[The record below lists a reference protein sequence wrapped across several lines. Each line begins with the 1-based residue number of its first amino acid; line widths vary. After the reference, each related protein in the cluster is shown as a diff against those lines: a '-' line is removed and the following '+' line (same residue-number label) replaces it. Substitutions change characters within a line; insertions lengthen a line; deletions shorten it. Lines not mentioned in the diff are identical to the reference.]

1 MIVCCGGSGGNG
13 GRSNG
18 GGGTVAPSDYT
29 ASGVEFIKS
38 EKPFGQGVELIKTK
52 SGEYAYSEG
61 KMFSGYGKAIS
72 EGKINLGGVLGEGL
86 KFYKSRDAALSAAKK
101 EFTRSF

>member
-1 MIVCCGGSGGNG
+1 MCGGSGGG
-13 GRSNG
+13 GKPGRTG
-18 GGGTVAPSDYT
+18 GGSEPVTPSDYT
-29 ASGVEFIKS
+29 ASGVEFVKS